1 MPVLRIRDGKLDLS
15 HHTHIMGI
23 LNVTPDSFSDGGRYN
38 TPEAALARA
47 LDIQAQGADIL
58 DIGAQSTRPGHTPVS
73 AQEEWSRLE
82 PVLRMLRGQVTIPL
96 SIDTYYPEVAARA
109 LEAGAHILNDVS
121 GSLEN
126 GMPEVAA
133 RYGAALVMMHAGA
146 GADDEGQGDPV
157 TEVRRYFETALETAH
172 RAGLPREAV
181 CLDPGIGFG
190 KARAG
195 DAQLIARL
203 PELLDGLPDTAVLVG
218 ASRKRVVGMWC
229 GNPPFEQRLPGTLAA
244 HTLAQWNGAHI
255 LRVHD
260 VEEAVQAARV
270 TDALRACREAC
281 HGV

>member
-1 MPVLRIRDGKLDLS
+1 MAVLQYRGGRLPLD

-23 LNVTPDSFSDGGRYN
+23 LNITPDSFSDGGRYN
-38 TPEAALARA
+38 TLEAACNRA
-47 LDIQAQGADIL
+47 LAIQAEGADIL

-82 PVLRMLRGQVTIPL
+82 PVLRALRGRVTIPL

-157 TEVRRYFETALETAH
+157 TEVRRYFETALETAR
-172 RAGLPREAV
+172 RADLPREAV

-195 DAQLIARL
+195 DAELIARL
-203 PELLDGLPDTAVLVG
+203 PELLNGLPETAVLVG

-229 GNPPFEQRLPGTLAA
+229 GNPPFEERLPGTLAV

-260 VEEAVQAARV
+260 VAPAVQAARV
-270 TDALRACREAC
+270 TDALWARRA
-281 HGV
+281 